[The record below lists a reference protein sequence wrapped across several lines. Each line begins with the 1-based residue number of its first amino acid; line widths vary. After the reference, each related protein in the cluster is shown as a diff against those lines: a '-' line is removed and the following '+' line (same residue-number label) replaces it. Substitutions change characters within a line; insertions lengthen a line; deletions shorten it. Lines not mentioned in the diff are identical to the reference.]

1 MQYIN
6 RIQQIHLQQQAVQIQ
21 GIPSAQPQ
29 VAQAQQQAGQ
39 QVQTQAGQQVQVSET
54 QQQQPTSQNITP
66 STSTP
71 QPHAEYAS
79 YGGQVC

>member
-29 VAQAQQQAGQ
+29 VAQAGQ

-79 YGGQVC
+79 YGGQVW